1 MVPLKSLIQSEGINV
16 KITSYVKKT
25 ISFWRYISPEY
36 AYMSTIGD
44 VVRHV
49 YPQGRLNGKI
59 IDSQIS
65 YRKKWL
71 RKYYSKELS
80 QWRSMSESAV
90 APTDVDDMPIWFCW
104 FQGKSTMPELQRCLY
119 RRLLKN
125 SGNHRVIFVDMQY
138 IIDNDIVPQNV
149 LDGFNDDI
157 IGPAFFSDIVR
168 VCLLERFGGLWVD
181 STLLIAKE
189 IPDSVF
195 EYPMYNVKG
204 LKDFPFSR
212 NVPDGLNWQSYFLGS
227 FPHSLFVT
235 LLKEMLLKYTSDKLP
250 LIDYFLVFY
259 LAQILREDIPCICK
273 EFAEIPDN
281 NVLCEQLG
289 PGCESLNNQDIFLNI
304 LHSDTYVFKLS
315 RHIQYNNDIL
325 KILGVDGIEKD

>member
-1 MVPLKSLIQSEGINV
+1 MKTIA
-16 KITSYVKKT
+16 YAKKA
-25 ISFWRYISPEY
+25 ISFWRYISPKY
-36 AYMSTIGD
+36 ACMSTMGD
-44 VVRHV
+44 VVRHI
-49 YPQGRLNGKI
+49 YPQGRLNSKI
-59 IDSQIS
+59 ISYQIS

-80 QWRSMSESAV
+80 QWRNLSESAV
-90 APTDVDDMPIWFCW
+90 EPTDVDDMPIWFCW
-104 FQGKSTMPELQRCLY
+104 FQGKSTMPELQKCLY
-119 RRLLKN
+119 RRLLEN

-138 IIDNDIVPQNV
+138 IVDNDIVPQKV
-149 LDGFNDDI
+149 LDDFNGSI

-181 STLLIAKE
+181 STVLITEK

-195 EYPMYNVKG
+195 EHPMYNVKG
-204 LKDFPFSR
+204 LEDFPFLR
-212 NVPDGLNWQSYFLGS
+212 NVPDGLNWQSYFLES

-235 LLKEMLLKYTSDKLP
+235 LLKEMLLKYTSDRLP

-259 LAQILREDIPCICK
+259 LAQILREDIPCIRK

-289 PGCESLNNQDIFLNI
+289 PGCESLDNQDTFLDI
-304 LHSDTYVFKLS
+304 LNSDTYVFKLS
-315 RHIQYNNDIL
+315 RHMQYNDDIL
-325 KILGVDGIEKD
+325 RMLGIEKD